1 MIGRRNLRAVCFI
14 LLLFVCVLPLLSYAE
29 NTPGRPIALKFTP
42 DVYEVNA
49 GSVFWPSVYVTAEDL
64 SAFDAA
70 YGSVEFS
77 LWRDEGILQITGEY
91 KVGTEPGVYTGGI
104 KGLHPGIEVV
114 FVRVPGMENSPD
126 HACTVIVHSTH
137 PVCVPEG
144 VTAVSEESFRGI
156 AADEVV
162 LGGSV
167 TRIESMAFAGCP
179 LLGLITIPAGVTYIA
194 EDAFDGCDG
203 VNIICAAGSYAQ
215 QYASS
220 HGLLFYAAQ
229 PKE

>member
-1 MIGRRNLRAVCFI
+1 MTVRKNMRAFCCA
-14 LLLFVCVLPLLSYAE
+14 LLLFVYVFPLLSYAE
-29 NTPGRPIALKFTP
+29 NTQGAPTALKFAP

-49 GSVFWPSVYVTAEDL
+49 GGVLWPSVYVTAEDL

-70 YGSVEFS
+70 YGRVEFS
-77 LWRDEGILQITGEY
+77 LWRDDGILQITGEY
-91 KVGTEPGVYTGGI
+91 KTGSEPWVYTGGI
-104 KGLHPGIEVV
+104 KALHPGVEVV
-114 FVRVPGMENSPD
+114 NVCVPGLENSPD

-137 PVCVPEG
+137 PVRIPEG

-167 TRIESMAFAGCP
+167 KRIESMAFAGCP
-179 LLGLITIPAGVTYIA
+179 SLGLITIPAGVTYIA

-203 VNIICAAGSYAQ
+203 VNIVCTAGSYAH